1 MNIARLAA
9 ACATPAMIQVKLRLA
24 RPDGIRHSGAMQNEP
39 FFQRDGIYYVPQ
51 SSSRG
56 PWNPQSLHGRVIAG
70 LLGHALEDAFGDPG
84 FVPARLT
91 VDMYKLPGFDPI
103 EIKTAL
109 VREGGRIKVAE
120 AEFIS
125 GGVSMARASCQ
136 FLRITEAP
144 AGEVYGPGNWD
155 VPLPEDIPPPE
166 PTTAPMGRM
175 WATRPIQGGFGQAGK
190 VRQVWMSEVR
200 EIVGGAPL
208 TPFQRVAVA
217 CDFVS
222 PFAHASSEGL
232 SYINSDVTLYLQ
244 RLPVGEWIGFEKTD
258 HQATL
263 GVAVGECRLYD
274 REGPIGLAACAAL
287 GQRKPPP
294 KP

>member
-1 MNIARLAA
+1 MF
-9 ACATPAMIQVKLRLA
+9 P
-24 RPDGIRHSGAMQNEP
+24 PMQNEP
-39 FFQRDGIYYVPQ
+39 FFKRDGEFYVPQ
-51 SSSRG
+51 ASARG

-70 LLGHALEDAFGDPG
+70 LLGHALEEAYGDPG
-84 FVPARLT
+84 FIPARLT

-103 EIKTAL
+103 EVKTAL

-125 GGVSMARASCQ
+125 GGVSMAKASCQ

-144 AGEVYGPGNWD
+144 AGEVYSPPNWD
-155 VPLPEDIPPPE
+155 VPKPQDIPPPAD
-166 PTTAPMGRM
+166 PKLGPMGRM
-175 WATRPIQGGFGQAGK
+175 WATRAITASFGQPGFSGK
-190 VRQVWMSEVR
+190 VRQTWMSEVR
-200 EIVGGAPL
+200 EMVEGYPL

-222 PFAHASSEGL
+222 PFAHAGTEGL
-232 SYINSDVTLYLQ
+232 GYINSDVTLYLQ

-274 REGPIGLAACAAL
+274 EQGPIGLAACAAL
-287 GQRKPPP
+287 GQRRPPPRPAPETPP